1 MADQY
6 LDDTEQDK
14 LKKGLYAYLS
24 DKARRRALE
33 TGSTSYE
40 KMQNQF
46 KKQEGDYDAGAL
58 VGALSEAGSMVGT
71 LAGKRAESNIVPTMN
86 KNLYESAQGSFNNY
100 AKMRGM
106 EEQANM
112 NDLNVARY
120 VSGLEQYDDQN
131 DRADQTQESN
141 LATADLQRQQLRKNL
156 IDKYRLDPRI
166 QAPTNE
172 PVFTDDYGGA
182 KTLPGYK
189 IRPDVDRRSGMT
201 QQDTWKPL
209 PGVEG
214 KTPDVVMGYDRA
226 GNLIPK
232 QLPKNF
238 QTKTAQGEKD
248 AANYYNRAKQ
258 AGKLLDEM
266 ESRGYRP
273 TLGTALKK
281 TLIPQELR
289 GYALSEDDQAYTNAA
304 EALAEAKLRKESGAA
319 VPESE
324 IKRQALT
331 FMAQAGDSPATIAQ
345 KRKLRQEAL
354 SGLEYTAGTSV
365 DRIGGMSEE
374 NRIDVIDAKKRRLEE
389 LRAKKGAR

>member
-1 MADQY
+1 
-6 LDDTEQDK
+6 
-14 LKKGLYAYLS
+14 
-24 DKARRRALE
+24 
-33 TGSTSYE
+33 
-40 KMQNQF
+40 
-46 KKQEGDYDAGAL
+46 
-58 VGALSEAGSMVGT
+58 
-71 LAGKRAESNIVPTMN
+71 
-86 KNLYESAQGSFNNY
+86 
-100 AKMRGM
+100 
-106 EEQANM
+106 
-112 NDLNVARY
+112 
-120 VSGLEQYDDQN
+120 
-131 DRADQTQESN
+131 
-141 LATADLQRQQLRKNL
+141 
-156 IDKYRLDPRI
+156 
-166 QAPTNE
+166 
-172 PVFTDDYGGA
+172 
-182 KTLPGYK
+182 
-189 IRPDVDRRSGMT
+189 
-201 QQDTWKPL
+201 
-209 PGVEG
+209 
-214 KTPDVVMGYDRA
+214 MGYDRA

-374 NRIDVIDAKKRRLEE
+374 NRSDVLDQKRRRLEE
-389 LRAKKGAR
+389 LRAKKGAQ